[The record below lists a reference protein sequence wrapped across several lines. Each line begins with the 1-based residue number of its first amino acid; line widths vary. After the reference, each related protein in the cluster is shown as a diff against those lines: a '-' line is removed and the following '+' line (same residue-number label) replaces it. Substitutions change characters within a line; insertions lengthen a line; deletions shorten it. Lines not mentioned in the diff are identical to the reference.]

1 METIY
6 MKLSTVFLTF
16 SLLSSLN
23 ANEAVFQK
31 YTELKNDLKSAKI
44 EADRNLILKN
54 RNNNQEVRDYRD
66 VMRDLRLQAL
76 YAKVENSYTP
86 YR

>member
-1 METIY
+1 